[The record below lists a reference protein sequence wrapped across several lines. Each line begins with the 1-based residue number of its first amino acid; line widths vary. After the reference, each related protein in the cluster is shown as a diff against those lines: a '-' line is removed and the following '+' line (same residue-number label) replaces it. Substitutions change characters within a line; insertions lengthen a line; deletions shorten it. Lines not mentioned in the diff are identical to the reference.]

1 MKEVEM
7 KVLAKG
13 IGASPGVA
21 IGFTRIAF
29 EPSEALEKLQGDDI
43 LVVPSTDPSWT
54 IYMLKAK
61 AIVTNTGGILSHAA
75 IVSRELGI
83 PCVVGTGD
91 ATSRLKDGQRISVDG
106 TKGVI
111 YVIPGES

>member
-1 MKEVEM
+1 MKETEM
-7 KVLAKG
+7 KVLVKG
-13 IGASPGVA
+13 IGASPGIA

-29 EPSEALEKLQGDDI
+29 EPSEAIKKFQGDDI

-54 IYMLKAK
+54 VYMLKAK

-91 ATSRLKDGQRISVDG
+91 ATSKLKDGQRISVDG
-106 TKGVI
+106 SKGVVC
-111 YVIPGES
+111 VIAGES

>member
-1 MKEVEM
+1 MKEPEM
-7 KVLAKG
+7 KVLVKG

-21 IGFTRIAF
+21 IGFIRIAF
-29 EPSEALEKLQGDDI
+29 EPSEAVKKLQGDDI

-61 AIVTNTGGILSHAA
+61 AIITNTGGILSHAA
-75 IVSRELGI
+75 IISRELGI

-91 ATSRLKDGQRISVDG
+91 ATSKLIDGQKVFVDG
-106 TKGVI
+106 SKGVVCI
-111 YVIPGES
+111 VAGEP